1 MTYEYNMII
10 FQGMAIINVCF
21 SICVYQV
28 VPIINNRVCEV
39 STPAM
44 DNIDTVHPP
53 ITLLTCYGRVD
64 AVVMGS

>member
-1 MTYEYNMII
+1 M
-10 FQGMAIINVCF
+10 FQGLAIINVYF

-44 DNIDTVHPP
+44 DNIDTVHPL
-53 ITLLTCYGRVD
+53 IILLTCYGVTYCYRIYIVNY
-64 AVVMGS
+64 SLL

>member
-1 MTYEYNMII
+1 M
-10 FQGMAIINVCF
+10 FQGLAIINVYF

-53 ITLLTCYGRVD
+53 ITVLTCYGVTYCYRRTIINY
-64 AVVMGS
+64 SLL

>member
-1 MTYEYNMII
+1 MI
-10 FQGMAIINVCF
+10 QGLAIINVYF

-44 DNIDTVHPP
+44 DNIDTASSNYSSN
-53 ITLLTCYGRVD
+53 LLWCDVLLQENYYQL
-64 AVVMGS
+64 

>member
-1 MTYEYNMII
+1 M
-10 FQGMAIINVCF
+10 FQGLAIINVYF

-28 VPIINNRVCEV
+28 VPLINNRVCEV

-53 ITLLTCYGRVD
+53 ITVLTCYGVTYWNYYQL
-64 AVVMGS
+64 

>member
-1 MTYEYNMII
+1 M
-10 FQGMAIINVCF
+10 FQGLAIINVYF

-44 DNIDTVHPP
+44 DNIDTASSNYS
-53 ITLLTCYGRVD
+53 IQF
-64 AVVMGS
+64 